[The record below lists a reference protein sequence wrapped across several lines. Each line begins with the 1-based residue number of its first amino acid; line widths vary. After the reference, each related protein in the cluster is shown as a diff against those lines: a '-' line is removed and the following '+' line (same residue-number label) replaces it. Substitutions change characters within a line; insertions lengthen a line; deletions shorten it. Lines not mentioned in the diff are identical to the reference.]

1 MGGWRMVNWLSSN
14 RTLGLRTIGVIT
26 KLDLMDE
33 GTDAR
38 EVLENKLLPL
48 RRGYVGVV
56 NRSQKDIDG
65 RKDIKAALAAE
76 RKFFLS
82 HPHYRHMAERM
93 GTPYLQRVLN
103 QQLTNHIRETLP
115 GLRDR
120 LQVRRWGGNLL
131 PSVLLLLDD
140 RNAKSL
146 FDLHRNKRW
155 AWRKKWN
162 STSISDRTTQLLRR
176 KPCSSEWKERI
187 CLWCEFLERI
197 WIKWRMISGWSSSCS
212 LISNGRSRDLDQPT

>member
-1 MGGWRMVNWLSSN
+1 
-14 RTLGLRTIGVIT
+14 
-26 KLDLMDE
+26 MDE

-65 RKDIKAALAAE
+65 RKDIKMAIAAE
-76 RKFFLS
+76 KKFFLG
-82 HPHYRHMAERM
+82 HPAYRHMAERM

-120 LQVRRWGGNLL
+120 LQVRVSVFLL
-131 PSVLLLLDD
+131 RPPS
-140 RNAKSL
+140 
-146 FDLHRNKRW
+146 HRNLVCSRDNCL

-162 STSISDRTTQLLRR
+162 STNTSGPTTPASRR
-176 KPCSSEWKERI
+176 KPCFSNVRV
-187 CLWCEFLERI
+187 L
-197 WIKWRMISGWSSSCS
+197 S
-212 LISNGRSRDLDQPT
+212 LKVRVF